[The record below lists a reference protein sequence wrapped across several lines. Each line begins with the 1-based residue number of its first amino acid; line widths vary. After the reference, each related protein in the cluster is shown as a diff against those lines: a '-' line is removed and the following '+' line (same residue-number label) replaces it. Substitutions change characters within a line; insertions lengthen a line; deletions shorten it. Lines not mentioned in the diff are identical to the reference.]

1 MPTQAEKAQAFRALH
16 ARPCAFIIPN
26 PWDIGS
32 ARILAH
38 LGFEALATTSMG
50 QAFALGR
57 QDNSLDR
64 AETLAYASLIVS
76 RTNLPRSGCRCS
88 LCPGAGHQEGHRDGG
103 RFPGSSRE
111 RGHGARRGA
120 IEPRRAF
127 RDRRPPNQRGQLP
140 LSHRTG
146 CRPARRT
153 GNVRA
158 GYIYFRKRSG
168 ESPGAQPHFRRKR
181 LGKLLYPD
189 AAGGGLAEMHRL
201 SVHAQRHGLVV
212 LAL

>member
-76 RTNLPRSGCRCS
+76 RTNLPVS
-88 LCPGAGHQEGHRDGG
+88 
-103 RFPGSSRE
+103 
-111 RGHGARRGA
+111 ARMVLEMTRK
-120 IEPRRAF
+120 P
-127 RDRRPPNQRGQLP
+127 
-140 LSHRTG
+140 S
-146 CRPARRT
+146 
-153 GNVRA
+153 
-158 GYIYFRKRSG
+158 RKRFGLRRLPELSALP
-168 ESPGAQPHFRRKR
+168 SKMQPGAQTIRSMKSNGRLNAYRRPRKR
-181 LGKLLYPD
+181 RAPFPF
-189 AAGGGLAEMHRL
+189 L
-201 SVHAQRHGLVV
+201 SR
-212 LAL
+212 